1 MKTLKNYA
9 ALLFVF
15 LLVTQISF
23 AQETDNDI
31 PTKEKYDLVEMQGT
45 ITEIDKEAREISIMG
60 SNGELHTIIASE
72 EVKRFDEIE
81 VGEIITFEYY
91 KYLKAEFR
99 KPTAEELAE
108 PLVILAEA
116 DKAGMDMEPGVAVG
130 AIVKAVVT
138 IQVINLPF
146 MYVSIQGPAGNFT
159 AIPVEDK
166 ELIQKLH
173 VGQVVILTYAEAVA
187 VSLTKVD

>member
-45 ITEIDKEAREISIMG
+45 ITEIDKEAREISIIG

>member
-45 ITEIDKEAREISIMG
+45 ITEIDKEAREISIIG

-166 ELIQKLH
+166 ELIKKLH